1 MYEEFG
7 QMGMFHGGG
16 MIFWFVVFVFMGMVA
31 MSLFKKS
38 NCSIPKSSALDIL
51 KSRYAKGEIT
61 KDEFQQIKQDIV

>member
-1 MYEEFG
+1 MYGEFS

-16 MIFWFVVFVFMGMVA
+16 MIVWFVLLIVIFIVS
-31 MSLFKKS
+31 MSFFKKS